1 MTSSADHG
9 APDEDLPARLR
20 GLRARLGLSQERLAR
35 RLGVSFATVN
45 RWETGRS
52 RMSERAIEALAQ
64 LEQEARQPPASA
76 PPSGTA
82 PSASVPMARSAP
94 ASSIRPGAGT
104 APAAPE
110 SETSTAASAGAGEP
124 AAPTASTAPPDYGF
138 TSAFVGR
145 EAELAELSD
154 AVASHRLLS
163 LVGPGGTGK
172 TRLAAELARRLAPG
186 LPTAFV
192 PLESVREPRQLTTAI
207 AAAVGARDRADA
219 PAAESL
225 VSALGDEPRLLLL
238 DAAENVRDEVAV
250 VASMLLDGV
259 SELRIVVTSR
269 RALGALE
276 EVSWAVPPLGC
287 PAPAAGPGEVAASD
301 AVRLFVARA
310 RERVPRFDLAGAGP
324 AVGELCRRLGGLP
337 LAIELIAGWT
347 GTLSVDE
354 ILGHRASLL
363 GGRSGAAEAG
373 TLRGVIEASYDLLDA
388 PEQALL
394 RLLSVF
400 AGSFTV
406 EDAAAIT
413 AIPFTELVHSVRAL
427 VDASWLHVRGDGLQN
442 RFILLETV
450 REFAAERL
458 AGTDLG
464 RTLPE
469 AHARH
474 FTTVATDS
482 EQALTTADA
491 PRWRSRMSAAWP
503 DIEQALL
510 WAAEHGQTELGL
522 NTSAALWRWW
532 LTSGR
537 LAEGRSWLARF
548 LAEPHDRR
556 SVPSG
561 KALASSAVLA
571 NENGDY
577 SGAADQGAAA
587 LRILESHGERE
598 QAALAATA
606 VGSAY
611 RYTGDQPAARRYFER
626 AMDLRRA
633 LGDRRAISVSLN
645 NLALLTLDEGDLD
658 RARELL
664 EESLLIKRQ
673 IGEPRAVALGLLNL
687 ADVLIRGRY
696 MGRAERAIEE
706 AVQLYASLGDRQL
719 TGVLRCNQGQLDEDR
734 GDWDAAAAHYAEAV
748 EAHRAAGNQHD
759 VVVALTGLG
768 RSLHRLGRRGEAV
781 KHLRDAEALA
791 VDIANASRLA
801 AVRAALVEV
810 GELGRTPP
818 PAGITAREA
827 EVLGLLGRGL
837 PNREIAAQLHL
848 SVSTV
853 ERHLATIYRKL
864 GLRSRV
870 EAARFAVA
878 NGLTPVPR

>member
-1 MTSSADHG
+1 
-9 APDEDLPARLR
+9 L
-20 GLRARLGLSQERLAR
+20 
-35 RLGVSFATVN
+35 
-45 RWETGRS
+45 
-52 RMSERAIEALAQ
+52 
-64 LEQEARQPPASA
+64 
-76 PPSGTA
+76 
-82 PSASVPMARSAP
+82 
-94 ASSIRPGAGT
+94 
-104 APAAPE
+104 
-110 SETSTAASAGAGEP
+110 
-124 AAPTASTAPPDYGF
+124 
-138 TSAFVGR
+138 
-145 EAELAELSD
+145 
-154 AVASHRLLS
+154 VASHRLLC

-238 DAAENVRDEVAV
+238 DAAEHVRDEAADVA
-250 VASMLLDGV
+250 AMLLDGAPA
-259 SELRIVVTSR
+259 LRIVVTSR
-269 RALGALE
+269 RALGAIGE
-276 EVSWAVPPLGC
+276 FSWAVPPLGC
-287 PAPAAGPGEVAASD
+287 PAPDAGPGESASSD
-301 AVRLFVARA
+301 AVQLFAARA
-310 RERVPRFDLAGAGP
+310 RERVPRIDLAAAGP

-363 GGRSGAAEAG
+363 GGRPGSTTGGSATSGSATG
-373 TLRGVIEASYDLLDA
+373 SSTNTSTSNTGNTGGFLRGVIEASYDLLDA

-394 RLLSVF
+394 PLLSIF
-400 AGSFTV
+400 AGPFTI

-413 AIPFTELVHSVRAL
+413 AVPFTELVHSIRAL

-442 RFILLETV
+442 RFILLETI

-458 AGTDLG
+458 AGTEFG

-474 FTTVATDS
+474 FAAVATDS
-482 EQALTTADA
+482 EQALTTVDA

-503 DIEQALL
+503 DVEQALV
-510 WAAEHGQTELGL
+510 WSVDHREIELGL

-537 LAEGRSWLARF
+537 LAEGRSWLGRF
-548 LAEPHDRR
+548 IAESHDRR

-561 KALASSAVLA
+561 RALASSAVLA

-577 SGAADQGAAA
+577 ARAAEQGAAA
-587 LRILESHGERE
+587 LRIFENHSERE
-598 QAALAATA
+598 QAAFAANA

-611 RYTGDQPAARRYFER
+611 RYLGDYPAARRYFER
-626 AMDLRRA
+626 AMDLRRV
-633 LGDRRAISVSLN
+633 LGDRRAVSVSLN
-645 NLALLTLDEGDLD
+645 NLALLTLDEGDLV
-658 RARELL
+658 RARELF

-706 AVQLYASLGDRQL
+706 AVQLAASLGDRQL

-734 GDWDAAAAHYAEAV
+734 GDWEAAAAHYAEAV

-759 VVVALTGLG
+759 VVVALVGHG
-768 RSLHRLGRRGEAV
+768 RALHRMGRRGDAV
-781 KHLRDAEALA
+781 KQLRDAEALA
-791 VDIANASRLA
+791 ADIANAARLA
-801 AVRAALVEV
+801 SVRAALVEV
-810 GELGRTPP
+810 GELGRNPP

-827 EVLGLLGRGL
+827 EVLGLLGRGMA
-837 PNREIAAQLHL
+837 NREIAAELYL

-864 GLRSRV
+864 GLRGRV
-870 EAARFAVA
+870 EAARYAVA
-878 NGLTPVPR
+878 NGLAPAPR